1 MKNFILSSLIFSLS
15 ALNAQDVQKSI
26 SSNIIP
32 IEEGVLQESTKLDDE
47 IKRLSIGFKVG
58 IPNIASL
65 GLQYNLPIFNNH
77 LAPFIEYSSYS
88 YDDAEVEGNLNFSE
102 FGASY
107 FFNESGKGL
116 YVGVGLSSLKLDVL
130 YNNISL
136 DFGKTGS
143 GSTEIA
149 LNTTNLKLGLKT
161 GGRIYL
167 RLEMG
172 YGLGDLPTQVT
183 FVASENS
190 NPSYTE
196 TTTEDIPDIPG
207 ISETGLIIG
216 NIGFVC
222 RFHSV

>member
-1 MKNFILSSLIFSLS
+1 MKNFIFLSLIFSLS
-15 ALNAQDVQKSI
+15 ALNAQDVQKSV
-26 SSNIIP
+26 SSNRSL
-32 IEEGVLQESTKLDDE
+32 IEEEVLQESTKFDDE

-65 GLQYNLPIFNNH
+65 GLQYTLPLLNNH

-88 YDDAEVEGNLNFSE
+88 YDDTEVEGNLNFSE

-116 YVGVGLSSLKLDVL
+116 YVGLGLSSLKLDVS

-207 ISETGLIIG
+207 ISESGLIIG
-216 NIGFVC
+216 NIGFGLS
-222 RFHSV
+222 F

>member
-15 ALNAQDVQKSI
+15 ALNAQDVPKSI

-32 IEEGVLQESTKLDDE
+32 IEEGVLQESTKFDDE

-216 NIGFVC
+216 NIGFGLS
-222 RFHSV
+222 F

>member
-15 ALNAQDVQKSI
+15 VLNAQDVEKSI
-26 SSNIIP
+26 SSNSSL
-32 IEEGVLQESTKLDDE
+32 IEEGVLQESTKFDDE

-190 NPSYTE
+190 NPSYTV

-207 ISETGLIIG
+207 VSETGLIIG
-216 NIGFVC
+216 NIGFGLS
-222 RFHSV
+222 F

>member
-15 ALNAQDVQKSI
+15 VLNAQDVEKSI
-26 SSNIIP
+26 SSNSSL
-32 IEEGVLQESTKLDDE
+32 IEEGVLQESTKFDDE

-107 FFNESGKGL
+107 FFNKSGKGL

-190 NPSYTE
+190 NPSYTV

-207 ISETGLIIG
+207 VSETGLIIG
-216 NIGFVC
+216 NIGFGLS
-222 RFHSV
+222 F

>member
-26 SSNIIP
+26 SSNSIP
-32 IEEGVLQESTKLDDE
+32 IEEGVLQESTKFDDE

-65 GLQYNLPIFNNH
+65 GLQYTLPLLNNH

-88 YDDAEVEGNLNFSE
+88 YDDTEVEGNLNFSE

-116 YVGVGLSSLKLDVL
+116 YVGVGLSSLKLDVS

-143 GSTEIA
+143 GSTEIS

-207 ISETGLIIG
+207 ISESGLIIG
-216 NIGFVC
+216 NIGFGLS
-222 RFHSV
+222 F

>member
-26 SSNIIP
+26 SSNSIP

-167 RLEMG
+167 RFELG
-172 YGLGDLPTQVT
+172 YGLGDLPRQVT

-216 NIGFVC
+216 NIGFGLS
-222 RFHSV
+222 F

>member
-15 ALNAQDVQKSI
+15 VLNAQDVEKSI
-26 SSNIIP
+26 SSNSSL
-32 IEEGVLQESTKLDDE
+32 IEEGVLQESTKFDDE

-216 NIGFVC
+216 NIGFGLS
-222 RFHSV
+222 F

>member
-15 ALNAQDVQKSI
+15 VLNAQDVQKSI
-26 SSNIIP
+26 SSNGIP
-32 IEEGVLQESTKLDDE
+32 IEEGVLQESTKFDDE

-216 NIGFVC
+216 NIGFGLS
-222 RFHSV
+222 F

>member
-1 MKNFILSSLIFSLS
+1 MKNFIFLSLIFSLS

-26 SSNIIP
+26 SSNSNP
-32 IEEGVLQESTKLDDE
+32 IEEGVLQESTKFDDE

-65 GLQYNLPIFNNH
+65 GLQYTLPLLNNH

-88 YDDAEVEGNLNFSE
+88 YDDTEVEGNLNFSE

-116 YVGVGLSSLKLDVL
+116 YVGVGLSSLKLDVS

-207 ISETGLIIG
+207 ISESGLIIG
-216 NIGFVC
+216 NIGFGLS
-222 RFHSV
+222 F

>member
-15 ALNAQDVQKSI
+15 VLNAQDVQKSI
-26 SSNIIP
+26 SSNSIP
-32 IEEGVLQESTKLDDE
+32 IEEGVLQESTKFDDE

-216 NIGFVC
+216 NIGFGLS
-222 RFHSV
+222 F

>member
-26 SSNIIP
+26 SSNSIP
-32 IEEGVLQESTKLDDE
+32 IEEGVLQESTKFDDE

-207 ISETGLIIG
+207 ISESGLIIG
-216 NIGFVC
+216 NIGFGLS
-222 RFHSV
+222 F

>member
-1 MKNFILSSLIFSLS
+1 MKNFILSLLIFSLS

-26 SSNIIP
+26 SSNRIP
-32 IEEGVLQESTKLDDE
+32 IEEGVLQESTKFDDE

-116 YVGVGLSSLKLDVL
+116 YVSVGLSSLKLDVL

-216 NIGFVC
+216 NIGFGLS
-222 RFHSV
+222 F

>member
-26 SSNIIP
+26 SSNSSLIK
-32 IEEGVLQESTKLDDE
+32 EGVLQESTKFDDE

-172 YGLGDLPTQVT
+172 YGIGDLPTQVT

-216 NIGFVC
+216 NIGFGLS
-222 RFHSV
+222 F

>member
-15 ALNAQDVQKSI
+15 ALNAQDFQKSI
-26 SSNIIP
+26 SSNSIT
-32 IEEGVLQESTKLDDE
+32 IEEGVLQESTKFDDK

-161 GGRIYL
+161 GGKIYL

-216 NIGFVC
+216 NIGFGLS
-222 RFHSV
+222 F

>member
-15 ALNAQDVQKSI
+15 VLNAQDVQKSI
-26 SSNIIP
+26 SSNSSLIK
-32 IEEGVLQESTKLDDE
+32 EGVLQESTKFDDE

-65 GLQYNLPIFNNH
+65 GLQYKFPIFNNH

-216 NIGFVC
+216 NIGFGLS
-222 RFHSV
+222 F

>member
-26 SSNIIP
+26 SSNSMT
-32 IEEGVLQESTKLDDE
+32 IEEGVLQESTKFDDE

-172 YGLGDLPTQVT
+172 YGLGGLPTQVT

-216 NIGFVC
+216 NIGFGLS
-222 RFHSV
+222 F

>member
-15 ALNAQDVQKSI
+15 VLNAQDVQKSI
-26 SSNIIP
+26 SSNSMT
-32 IEEGVLQESTKLDDE
+32 IEEGVLQESTKFDDE

-216 NIGFVC
+216 NIGFGLS
-222 RFHSV
+222 F

>member
-15 ALNAQDVQKSI
+15 ALNAQDIQKSV
-26 SSNIIP
+26 SSSSSID
-32 IEEGVLQESTKLDDE
+32 EGVIQESTKFDNE

-116 YVGVGLSSLKLDVL
+116 YVSVGLSSLKLDVL

-190 NPSYTE
+190 NPNYTE

-216 NIGFVC
+216 NIGFGLS
-222 RFHSV
+222 F

>member
-15 ALNAQDVQKSI
+15 VLNAQDVQKSI
-26 SSNIIP
+26 SSNSSL
-32 IEEGVLQESTKLDDE
+32 IEEGVLQESTKFDDE

-116 YVGVGLSSLKLDVL
+116 YVGVGFSSLKLDVL

-143 GSTEIA
+143 GSTKIA

-172 YGLGDLPTQVT
+172 YGIGDLPTQVT

-207 ISETGLIIG
+207 ISESGLIIG
-216 NIGFVC
+216 NIGFGLS
-222 RFHSV
+222 F

>member
-26 SSNIIP
+26 SSNSIP
-32 IEEGVLQESTKLDDE
+32 IEEGVLQESTKFDDE

-196 TTTEDIPDIPG
+196 TTTEDIPHIPG

-216 NIGFVC
+216 NIGFGLS
-222 RFHSV
+222 F

>member
-15 ALNAQDVQKSI
+15 VLNAQDVQKSI
-26 SSNIIP
+26 SSNSSLIK
-32 IEEGVLQESTKLDDE
+32 EGVLQESTKFDDE

-207 ISETGLIIG
+207 ISESGLIIG
-216 NIGFVC
+216 NIGFGLS
-222 RFHSV
+222 F

>member
-1 MKNFILSSLIFSLS
+1 MLRIFKNQSHLVIALLSKKYSKNHQNLTIESKDCLL
-15 ALNAQDVQKSI
+15 AL
-26 SSNIIP
+26 
-32 IEEGVLQESTKLDDE
+32 KLV
-47 IKRLSIGFKVG
+47 F
-58 IPNIASL
+58 
-65 GLQYNLPIFNNH
+65 LPIFNNH

-88 YDDAEVEGNLNFSE
+88 YNDAEVEGNLNFSE

-107 FFNESGKGL
+107 FFNKSGKGL
-116 YVGVGLSSLKLDVL
+116 YVGVGLSSLKFDIL

-136 DFGKTGS
+136 DLGKTGS

-149 LNTTNLKLGLKT
+149 LNTTNLKSGFKT
-161 GGRIYL
+161 GGKIYL

-216 NIGFVC
+216 NIGFGLS
-222 RFHSV
+222 F

>member
-26 SSNIIP
+26 SSNSIT
-32 IEEGVLQESTKLDDE
+32 IEEEVLQESTKFDDE

-88 YDDAEVEGNLNFSE
+88 YDDAEVEGKLNFSE

-116 YVGVGLSSLKLDVL
+116 YLGVGLSSLKLDVL

-161 GGRIYL
+161 GGKIYL

-216 NIGFVC
+216 NIGFGLS
-222 RFHSV
+222 F

>member
-26 SSNIIP
+26 SSNRIP
-32 IEEGVLQESTKLDDE
+32 IEEGVLQESTKFDDE

-143 GSTEIA
+143 GSTKIA

-172 YGLGDLPTQVT
+172 YGIGDLPTQVT

-207 ISETGLIIG
+207 ISESGLIIG
-216 NIGFVC
+216 NIGFGLS
-222 RFHSV
+222 F

>member
-1 MKNFILSSLIFSLS
+1 MKNFILLSLIFSLS

-26 SSNIIP
+26 SSNSIP
-32 IEEGVLQESTKLDDE
+32 IEEGVLQESTKFDDE

-216 NIGFVC
+216 NIGFGLS
-222 RFHSV
+222 F

>member
-1 MKNFILSSLIFSLS
+1 MKNFILSSLTFSLS
-15 ALNAQDVQKSI
+15 VLNAQDFQKSI
-26 SSNIIP
+26 SSNSSL
-32 IEEGVLQESTKLDDE
+32 IEEGVLQESTKFDDE

-143 GSTEIA
+143 GSTKIA

-172 YGLGDLPTQVT
+172 YGIGDLPTQVT

-207 ISETGLIIG
+207 ISESGLIIG
-216 NIGFVC
+216 NIGFGLS
-222 RFHSV
+222 F

>member
-15 ALNAQDVQKSI
+15 ALNAQDVPKSI

-32 IEEGVLQESTKLDDE
+32 IEEGVLQESTKFDDE

-88 YDDAEVEGNLNFSE
+88 YDDAEVEGNLSFSE

-216 NIGFVC
+216 NIGFGLS
-222 RFHSV
+222 F

>member
-15 ALNAQDVQKSI
+15 ALNAQDVPKSI
-26 SSNIIP
+26 SSNLIP
-32 IEEGVLQESTKLDDE
+32 IEEGVLQESTKFDDE
-47 IKRLSIGFKVG
+47 IKRFSIGFKVG

-172 YGLGDLPTQVT
+172 YGIGDLPTQVT

-216 NIGFVC
+216 NIGFGLS
-222 RFHSV
+222 F

>member
-26 SSNIIP
+26 SSNSIP
-32 IEEGVLQESTKLDDE
+32 IEEGVLQESTKFDDE

-58 IPNIASL
+58 IPNIVSL

-107 FFNESGKGL
+107 FFNERGKGL
-116 YVGVGLSSLKLDVL
+116 YISVGLSSLKLDVL

-190 NPSYTE
+190 NPYYTE

-216 NIGFVC
+216 NIGFGLS
-222 RFHSV
+222 F

>member
-15 ALNAQDVQKSI
+15 ALNAQDVQKPI
-26 SSNIIP
+26 SSNSIP
-32 IEEGVLQESTKLDDE
+32 IEEGVLQESTKFDDE

-216 NIGFVC
+216 NIGFGLS
-222 RFHSV
+222 F

>member
-1 MKNFILSSLIFSLS
+1 M
-15 ALNAQDVQKSI
+15 
-26 SSNIIP
+26 
-32 IEEGVLQESTKLDDE
+32 
-47 IKRLSIGFKVG
+47 
-58 IPNIASL
+58 
-65 GLQYNLPIFNNH
+65 
-77 LAPFIEYSSYS
+77 
-88 YDDAEVEGNLNFSE
+88 
-102 FGASY
+102 
-107 FFNESGKGL
+107 
-116 YVGVGLSSLKLDVL
+116 SSLKLDVL

-143 GSTEIA
+143 GSTKIA

-216 NIGFVC
+216 NIGFGLS
-222 RFHSV
+222 F

>member
-32 IEEGVLQESTKLDDE
+32 IEEGVLQESTKFDDE

-58 IPNIASL
+58 IPNIVSL

-190 NPSYTE
+190 NPYYTE

-216 NIGFVC
+216 NIGFGLS
-222 RFHSV
+222 F

>member
-15 ALNAQDVQKSI
+15 VLNAQDVQKSI
-26 SSNIIP
+26 SSNSIT
-32 IEEGVLQESTKLDDE
+32 IEEGVLQESTKFHDE

-216 NIGFVC
+216 NIGFGLS
-222 RFHSV
+222 F

>member
-26 SSNIIP
+26 SSNSIP
-32 IEEGVLQESTKLDDE
+32 IEEGALQESTKFDDE

-116 YVGVGLSSLKLDVL
+116 YVGVGLSSLKLDVF

-161 GGRIYL
+161 RGRIYL

-207 ISETGLIIG
+207 VSETGLIIE
-216 NIGFVC
+216 NIGFGLS
-222 RFHSV
+222 F

>member
-26 SSNIIP
+26 SSNSIP
-32 IEEGVLQESTKLDDE
+32 IEEGALQESTKFDDE

-116 YVGVGLSSLKLDVL
+116 YLGVGLSSLKLDVL

-161 GGRIYL
+161 GGRIFL

-216 NIGFVC
+216 NIGFGLS
-222 RFHSV
+222 F

>member
-26 SSNIIP
+26 SSNSIT
-32 IEEGVLQESTKLDDE
+32 IEEGVLQESTKFDDE

-216 NIGFVC
+216 NIGFGLS
-222 RFHSV
+222 F

>member
-26 SSNIIP
+26 SSNSIP
-32 IEEGVLQESTKLDDE
+32 IGEGVLQESTKFDDE

-58 IPNIASL
+58 IPNIVSL

-116 YVGVGLSSLKLDVL
+116 YISVGLSSLKLDVL

-190 NPSYTE
+190 NPYYTE

-216 NIGFVC
+216 NIGFGLS
-222 RFHSV
+222 F

>member
-1 MKNFILSSLIFSLS
+1 MKNFIFLSLIFSLS
-15 ALNAQDVQKSI
+15 ALNAQDVQKSV
-26 SSNIIP
+26 SSNRSL
-32 IEEGVLQESTKLDDE
+32 IEEEVLQESTKFDDE

-65 GLQYNLPIFNNH
+65 GLQYTLPLLNNH

-88 YDDAEVEGNLNFSE
+88 YDDTEVEGNLNFSE

-116 YVGVGLSSLKLDVL
+116 YVGVGLSSLKLDVS

-207 ISETGLIIG
+207 ISESGLIIG
-216 NIGFVC
+216 NIGFGLS
-222 RFHSV
+222 F